1 MQKQRRVKNF
11 SPPSRP
17 QESALKARI
26 RAQNI
31 AGGTCRQTKNSPQ
44 PDNEKRSRAR
54 MHSAGALKLPPHSP
68 QPFNARPLQNKNIL
82 NAPPRGRETKF
93 SGNSKTLLGRGLQ
106 RPKHPTKPG
115 KTFVEFAANNFR
127 HISPPNFS
135 PVFDGRFARDIF
147 CRIYLPYLCYPMPL
161 NNFNTSAAP
170 GKRA

>member
-26 RAQNI
+26 RIQNI

-82 NAPPRGRETKF
+82 NAPRPRGDGRQNFRETPRRSWDAGYSAPSTPLNPAK
-93 SGNSKTLLGRGLQ
+93 LLLNLPQITSVIFPLRISAQFLPAASQGIF
-106 RPKHPTKPG
+106 
-115 KTFVEFAANNFR
+115 FVAF
-127 HISPPNFS
+127 I
-135 PVFDGRFARDIF
+135 
-147 CRIYLPYLCYPMPL
+147 CRIYVIRC
-161 NNFNTSAAP
+161 
-170 GKRA
+170 R